1 MTSTAHKIRNAL
13 LALPVAFAATAHAQ
27 ENAKPPVIIV
37 PYQDFDREQG
47 APHGTVA
54 SIQCEGSKTAA
65 IVLVEQVEI
74 GELAVNTIRAELRAQ
89 RTNEIGN
96 TAKDK
101 VGSFFVA
108 ADNSFIDAERN
119 GYTEA
124 RKIAG
129 TFNQDPRD
137 IPLKD
142 LHAFAATF
150 CSGDEAQNK
159 TAAPVRTAAVKSVYG
174 RKPG

>member
-1 MTSTAHKIRNAL
+1 MTRTAHKIRTAI
-13 LALPVAFAATAHAQ
+13 LALPVAFAATAAHSQ
-27 ENAKPPVIIV
+27 DAKAPVIIV
-37 PYQDFDREQG
+37 PYMDADREQD

-54 SIQCEGSKTAA
+54 SIQCADNKPAA

-74 GELAVNTIRAELRAQ
+74 GELAVNTIRAEIRAQ
-89 RTNEIGN
+89 RASEMGGH
-96 TAKDK
+96 AKDK

-108 ADNSFIDAERN
+108 ADNRFIDAERN
-119 GYTEA
+119 GYADA

-129 TFNQDPRD
+129 MFNQDPRD
-137 IPLKD
+137 IPLST
-142 LHAFAATF
+142 LHDFAATF